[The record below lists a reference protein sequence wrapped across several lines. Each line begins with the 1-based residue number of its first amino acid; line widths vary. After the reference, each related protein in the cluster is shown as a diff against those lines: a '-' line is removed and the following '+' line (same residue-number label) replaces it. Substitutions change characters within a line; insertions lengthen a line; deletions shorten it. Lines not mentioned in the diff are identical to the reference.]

1 MSANPI
7 PQPVAYPRLRINGNE
22 YEFRYTR
29 TSQFLLESWGYE
41 LGPGK
46 PIPVLAWAASLAGFV
61 DSRGV
66 FSSAGFKRP
75 SDFVDQIPLEDDLT
89 PLYQAVEEAL
99 KKAAP
104 KVKLELVTPSAGESA
119 STDHPPAN

>member
-22 YEFRYTR
+22 YEFRFTR
-29 TSQFLLESWGYE
+29 TSQFLLESWGYDM
-41 LGPGK
+41 GPGK
-46 PIPVLAWAASLAGFV
+46 PIPVMAWAAACAGFV

-66 FSSAGFKRP
+66 FSSAGFKKP
-75 SDFVDQIPLEDDLT
+75 TEFVDQIPLEDDPT
-89 PLYQAVEEAL
+89 PIYQAVEEAL

-104 KVKLELVTPSAGESA
+104 KAKLELVKPSASDSE
-119 STDHPPAN
+119 STDSQPAN